1 MKRIAWWVLNKDRVL
16 KDKRKKIRDDP
27 EKKTPGSYIVEQE
40 EDEEEEP
47 APVDPVHIPLGG
59 KGRDEDKNDGEG
71 GDDGSGAFPPE
82 KGLPLELVAREESV
96 AVAAG

>member
-1 MKRIAWWVLNKDRVL
+1 M
-16 KDKRKKIRDDP
+16 
-27 EKKTPGSYIVEQE
+27 
-40 EDEEEEP
+40 
-47 APVDPVHIPLGG
+47 DPVHIPLGG

-82 KGLPLELVAREESV
+82 KGLPLELIGREESV